1 MNKPATNVMLA
12 LLVAAAICAGSFF
25 LGDRHGRKDVLD
37 GAKEHSDTVV
47 RVVTKY
53 KDFPDPVASASVGFV
68 PIPRYMFFTDT
79 LTEEIPVPV
88 PGKTDTVYLPRE
100 QKYYEEEEGR
110 LRLWVSG
117 YDPRLDRYEL
127 DAITTT
133 VNNTVYAKPSR
144 WSFTISA
151 GWGLTYGI
159 INRTIDTGPTVLIGG
174 SYSF

>member
-1 MNKPATNVMLA
+1 MLA

-47 RVVTKY
+47 KVVTKY
-53 KDFPDPVASASVGFV
+53 KDFPDPVASASAGFI
-68 PIPRYMFFTDT
+68 PIPVYKF
-79 LTEEIPVPV
+79 I
-88 PGKTDTVYLPRE
+88 TDTVTQEKLVVVNDTTFVYVPRE

-127 DAITTT
+127 DAIMTT

-159 INRTIDTGPTVLIGG
+159 INRTIDTGPTVVIGG